1 MKLTAQALIETIDKG
16 DSNPAQR
23 QRMIDE
29 LDELND
35 TTTHRWTLDVGD
47 GSLLCSRS
55 RSPPP

>member
-1 MKLTAQALIETIDKG
+1 
-16 DSNPAQR
+16 
-23 QRMIDE
+23 MIDE